1 MGAERGRLAPA
12 DWLRVTSVGLRAR
25 PLRAALSALGISIG
39 TAAIVAVLGLSSS
52 SQAGLLAQIDRL
64 GTNLLRVSPGQ
75 SFLGEESVLPET
87 AGAMAR
93 RIRGVTGTA
102 AVRSLSGASV
112 RRSPYVPE
120 GETGGITVT
129 AVDTSLART
138 LSARLR
144 RGRFLDGATA
154 SRPVGVLGAEAAR
167 RLGVSRVGVRVWIG
181 GRWWTVAGILEPLV
195 LAPGLDDAALV
206 GFPAAAALLG
216 ADANPSTVYVRAE
229 PERVPA
235 VRELLGA
242 TANPQRPEEVEV
254 SRPSEAL
261 EARAAAETAF
271 TSLLLGLGAVALL
284 VGGVGIANVMVVAV
298 LERRPEIGLR
308 RALGARRRHV
318 AQQFLVEAV
327 VLAGAGGA
335 AGAGA
340 GEGVPNA
347 RAQSTALPSSNRV
360 HIASRL
366 AFAAGSS
373 STSTSPAAAGAGAA
387 AWAGGG
393 EADGAA
399 AAAAGTSVPPRI
411 AGASEATISNLPRT
425 MTSPLCRRCGPPSRS
440 LAPFTKVPLV
450 EVSTSW

>member
-1 MGAERGRLAPA
+1 MTARDLLAA
-12 DWLRVTSVGLRAR
+12 ALAGLRTR
-25 PLRAALSALGISIG
+25 RLRSALSALGVAIG
-39 TAAIVAVLGLSSS
+39 ITAMVAVLGVSASSR
-52 SQAGLLAQIDRL
+52 ADLLAQIDRL

-154 SRPVGVLGAEAAR
+154 RQPVVVLGAEAAR

-242 TANPQRPEEVEV
+242 TANPQRPDEVEV

-261 EARAAAETAF
+261 EARAAADTAF

-298 LERRPEIGLR
+298 LERRAEIGLR

-318 AQQFLVEAV
+318 GVQFLAES
-327 VLAGAGGA
+327 LALGA
-335 AGAGA
+335 AG
-340 GEGVPNA
+340 GVGGTGLA
-347 RAQSTALPSSNRV
+347 VLVTAAYA
-360 HIASRL
+360 ASRGWRL
-366 AFAAGSS
+366 DLPPAALAAGLLAALAIGALAGLYPALRAARL
-373 STSTSPAAAGAGAA
+373 SPTEALRAA
-387 AWAGGG
+387 
-393 EADGAA
+393 
-399 AAAAGTSVPPRI
+399 
-411 AGASEATISNLPRT
+411 
-425 MTSPLCRRCGPPSRS
+425 
-440 LAPFTKVPLV
+440 
-450 EVSTSW
+450 